1 MTYYTE
7 IYYVPE
13 TNQFITMSV
22 LEEDRQIPVVP
33 ESWMLLDGFYEDE
46 NFQALSNESVADL
59 VGYEENDLSDE
70 ADDSSHW
77 EDQMDAE
84 LEAEQNEID
93 QEAYDYGF

>member
-13 TNQFITMSV
+13 TDQFITMSV

-59 VGYEENDLSDE
+59 IGYEEDDSHVDGH
-70 ADDSSHW
+70 ADDSHW
-77 EDQMDAE
+77 EDQLDAE
-84 LEAEQNEID
+84 QYN
-93 QEAYDYGF
+93 

>member
-13 TNQFITMSV
+13 TDQLITMSV

-33 ESWMLLDGFYEDE
+33 ETWMLLDAFYEDE

-59 VGYEENDLSDE
+59 VGYEESDLSDE

-84 LEAEQNEID
+84 LGVDDLEND
-93 QEAYDYGF
+93 QEAHDYGF